1 MEKIRELWDEF
12 RSGKPDGAIRQ
23 FLKYLVVGGG
33 ATLVEWALFWLLDA
47 KLGLHH
53 QWATVIAYAVSTFA
67 NWGFGRLLVFK
78 KSERGA
84 AAEIAGVYL
93 AAAVGLLLNMGI
105 MFVLVDVLEE
115 PPALLTAVAIAL
127 SVFAPATPS
136 AVRPFAFWKALTA
149 ASVLLPK
156 LPVISA

>member
-53 QWATVIAYAVSTFA
+53 QWGDGDRVHRVHVRD
-67 NWGFGRLLVFK
+67 WGFGRLLDVQK
-78 KSERGA
+78 ERARRGGRNRRSISGGGGRTASEHGHYVRAGGRTRLERDA
-84 AAEIAGVYL
+84 VQGDCYGAGVRVEFPHP
-93 AAAVGLLLNMGI
+93 AAGDLPEG
-105 MFVLVDVLEE
+105 
-115 PPALLTAVAIAL
+115 AL
-127 SVFAPATPS
+127 SGERF
-136 AVRPFAFWKALTA
+136 
-149 ASVLLPK
+149 LLK
-156 LPVISA
+156 TTS

>member
-53 QWATVIAYAVSTFA
+53 QWATVIAYTVSTFA

-78 KSERGA
+78 RASAAWRPKSPEYIWRRRSDC
-84 AAEIAGVYL
+84 
-93 AAAVGLLLNMGI
+93 
-105 MFVLVDVLEE
+105 F
-115 PPALLTAVAIAL
+115 
-127 SVFAPATPS
+127 
-136 AVRPFAFWKALTA
+136 
-149 ASVLLPK
+149 
-156 LPVISA
+156 